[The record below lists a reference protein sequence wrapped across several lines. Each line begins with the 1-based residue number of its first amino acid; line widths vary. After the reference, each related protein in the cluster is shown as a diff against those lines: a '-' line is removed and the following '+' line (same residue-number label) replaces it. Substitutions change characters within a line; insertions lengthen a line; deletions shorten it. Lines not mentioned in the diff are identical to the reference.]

1 MRKIALP
8 IKRDTL
14 REDVIAGLVLG
25 VQSVPDG
32 LATGLLA
39 VVNPLSGLYA
49 YLFGT
54 VTGACLTSS
63 SFMAVQATGAMAIIV
78 ADVQAVHDAGNQIG
92 RCSRSH
98 CSQGRMTRFG
108 PVA

>member
-1 MRKIALP
+1 
-8 IKRDTL
+8 
-14 REDVIAGLVLG
+14 
-25 VQSVPDG
+25 
-32 LATGLLA
+32 
-39 VVNPLSGLYA
+39 
-49 YLFGT
+49 
-54 VTGACLTSS
+54 
-63 SFMAVQATGAMAIIV
+63 MAVQATGAMAIIV